1 MLCWKCAQAHC
12 NASAK
17 LDSSAMP
24 YFLSNLPPC
33 YGVFST
39 IGTARYGWGGYEMK
53 TCWSIRRILG
63 TYQDGVLGHQR
74 AQRVARHLHT
84 CPACQR
90 ELLDLRRVTLVLQ
103 SLPGPSR
110 PPEYWPWALLQ
121 LQQKLQHRPRE
132 PVRSSWLDYLR
143 CSPEAPAQ
151 ALVPVALVGMALFGT
166 VTFLGLEDEAF
177 VFFTSYLLPIV
188 LQ

>member
-1 MLCWKCAQAHC
+1 MTRH
-12 NASAK
+12 
-17 LDSSAMP
+17 
-24 YFLSNLPPC
+24 
-33 YGVFST
+33 
-39 IGTARYGWGGYEMK
+39 GWGGYEMK
-53 TCWSIRRILG
+53 MCWSIRRVLCA
-63 TYQDGVLGHQR
+63 YQDGALGQR
-74 AQRVARHLHT
+74 RSQRVARHLHA

-90 ELLDLRRVTLVLQ
+90 ELLDLQRVTLVLR
-103 SLPGPSR
+103 SLSGPSR
-110 PPEYWPWALLQ
+110 PPEYWPWALLR
-121 LQQKLQHRPRE
+121 LQEKLRHQPRE